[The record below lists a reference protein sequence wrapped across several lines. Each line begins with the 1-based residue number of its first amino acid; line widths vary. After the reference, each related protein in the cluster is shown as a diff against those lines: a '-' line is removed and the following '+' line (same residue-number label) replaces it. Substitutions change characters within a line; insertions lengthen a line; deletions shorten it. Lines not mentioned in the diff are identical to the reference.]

1 MASAAARRP
10 RFKGDTMTAVGRDY
24 TAILST
30 SMRGPLVTRR
40 VPTLSDAYAMARRL
54 LDDAERQQFNR
65 GEIVSVA
72 VSQSE
77 Q

>member
-1 MASAAARRP
+1 
-10 RFKGDTMTAVGRDY
+10 MTAVGRGFL
-24 TAILST
+24 AVLST
-30 SMRGPLVTRR
+30 DMRGPLVKRKAETREAAFA
-40 VPTLSDAYAMARRL
+40 VARRL

-72 VSQSE
+72 VAQSE

>member
-1 MASAAARRP
+1 
-10 RFKGDTMTAVGRDY
+10 MTAVGRDF
-24 TAILST
+24 TAVLST

-65 GEIVSVA
+65 GELVRVEIG
-72 VSQSE
+72 QSDG
-77 Q
+77 